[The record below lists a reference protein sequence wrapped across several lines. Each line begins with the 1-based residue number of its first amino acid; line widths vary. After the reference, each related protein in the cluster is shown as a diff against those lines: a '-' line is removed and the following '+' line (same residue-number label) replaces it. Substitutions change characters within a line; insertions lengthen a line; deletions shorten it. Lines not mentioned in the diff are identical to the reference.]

1 MTENEAP
8 QAHRSLAT
16 YPAVGSL
23 TLHYPMTH
31 TLTRWA
37 ATAALILAA
46 PLLLAADTFTSGPGW
61 LDFPGG
67 KGPGAGKT
75 VVLLAGDEEYRSEE
89 SLPMLARILAERHGF
104 HAVVLFA
111 HDDGVINPNNGASL
125 AKPEAL
131 DGADAVVLGLRFRKW
146 NEAALAKFDAAV
158 KRGVPIVAT
167 RTSTHAFAGIPKESA
182 FASYN
187 WNAKG
192 GFGKNILGETWINHW
207 GNHKGEAT
215 RTATEPGAEKNP
227 ILNGVDIAYGDT
239 DVYEAYPPADAKVLL
254 RGVVLKDMDP
264 KSPPSERR
272 KKRASDK
279 QEQGV
284 NEPAMAVA
292 WTRELKTDAGTVNRI
307 LCTTMAS
314 ASDLKDES
322 LRRLLVNGVFWGL
335 KLDVPAKADVTPL
348 VEWKPSKYSFNLF
361 HKGLKA
367 ADFAGVLPD
376 PVAAPAPAPKK
387 PAAK

>member
-1 MTENEAP
+1 
-8 QAHRSLAT
+8 
-16 YPAVGSL
+16 
-23 TLHYPMTH
+23 MTH

-104 HAVVLFA
+104 HAVVLFS

-167 RTSTHAFAGIPKESA
+167 RTSTHSFAGIPKESA

-187 WNAKG
+187 WNTKG
-192 GFGKNILGETWINHW
+192 GFGKNVLGETWISHW
-207 GNHKGEAT
+207 GNHKFEAS

-227 ILNGVDIAYGDT
+227 ILNGVDSAYGDT
-239 DVYEAYPPADAKVLL
+239 DVYEAYPPADAQVLL

-272 KKRASDK
+272 KKRSTGDK

-292 WTRELKTDAGTVNRI
+292 WTRELKNDTGTVNRI

-335 KLDVPAKADVTPL
+335 ILDVPAKADVTPL
-348 VEWKPSKYSFNLF
+348 VEWKPSKYSFNLC

-387 PAAK
+387 PTAK